1 MPRRI
6 LFISDLH
13 LEEGRADI
21 TAALLAFLDRN
32 ESACDALY
40 ILGDLFEVW
49 IGDDDSNELS
59 ARVAKAL
66 RSFHEAGADIFILHG
81 NRDFLLGTDYAASC
95 GATIIPDSIIITT
108 PIGPAIV
115 LHGDDLCSDDVQYM
129 QFRTMVRQKSWQQD
143 FLSKTLSERRA
154 FAEQARRQ
162 SQQATSIKENAI
174 MDVNPAAVEQRLREH
189 GQTLMIH
196 GHTHRPAI
204 HEIELEAAIDSRNQA
219 RRVVLGDW
227 DSHGW
232 YAAIDA
238 DGLVLEKFPL

>member
-1 MPRRI
+1 LPRRI

-219 RRVVLGDW
+219 RRVELGDW

-238 DGLVLEKFPL
+238 DGIVLEKFPL